1 MYQPM
6 PVNIGNISCI
16 GNIGPYI
23 GSYYRVNIVL
33 STSKPNIVLLIYIGI
48 FWSLKPWVYDVL
60 SASIFCYIELQG
72 PTVYNI
78 KFSINFQLF
87 PLLYLFFPRPLCS
100 FRLVMP
106 CVSLSSIYKGRR
118 ILQLFYTVTLWV
130 EDISFEEVPLTL
142 QAEINIAEQVNIAKN
157 NKMTI
162 KILYEVE
169 FEIFAAD

>member
-1 MYQPM
+1 
-6 PVNIGNISCI
+6 
-16 GNIGPYI
+16 
-23 GSYYRVNIVL
+23 
-33 STSKPNIVLLIYIGI
+33 
-48 FWSLKPWVYDVL
+48 
-60 SASIFCYIELQG
+60 
-72 PTVYNI
+72 
-78 KFSINFQLF
+78 
-87 PLLYLFFPRPLCS
+87 
-100 FRLVMP
+100 MP